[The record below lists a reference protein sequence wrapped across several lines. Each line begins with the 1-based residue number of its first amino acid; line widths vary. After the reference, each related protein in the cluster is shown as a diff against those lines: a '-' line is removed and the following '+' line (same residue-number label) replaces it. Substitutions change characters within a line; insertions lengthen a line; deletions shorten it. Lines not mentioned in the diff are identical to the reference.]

1 MYILYIEEKVVAIC
15 EELEP
20 ISKYIEQF
28 GNYFENMKSYE
39 VYFERN
45 RLESSKLFVKYS
57 HLYLHPLTDDI
68 ALTDMEISYY
78 SEELR
83 KMYMNNKVMIAQ
95 AYLNMKMMS
104 FDSNEYRLNE
114 EFIDMMYSKFT
125 SYESFLSSLD
135 RDMLIRN
142 YFVNPYFVKENIS
155 EFIR

>member
-1 MYILYIEEKVVAIC
+1 
-15 EELEP
+15 
-20 ISKYIEQF
+20 
-28 GNYFENMKSYE
+28 
-39 VYFERN
+39 
-45 RLESSKLFVKYS
+45 
-57 HLYLHPLTDDI
+57 
-68 ALTDMEISYY
+68 
-78 SEELR
+78 
-83 KMYMNNKVMIAQ
+83 MNNKVMIAQ